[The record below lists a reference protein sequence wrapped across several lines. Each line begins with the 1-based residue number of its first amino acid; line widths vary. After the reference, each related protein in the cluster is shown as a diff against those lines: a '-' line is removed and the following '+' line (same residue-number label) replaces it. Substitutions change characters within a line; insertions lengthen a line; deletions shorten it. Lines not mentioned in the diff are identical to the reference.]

1 MFWKKSAEKEPKK
14 DSPTE
19 HSADNSNA
27 ELEAERKLWLKVK
40 DVAEMRAEYIQRE
53 LDFQH
58 RMRDLWFSSSDT
70 VHLIREAMAAS
81 SNHMMEEKANFA
93 DASDLFTHMSD
104 LLKHVNSALKE
115 INQETEIVAS
125 SVRDLEQVATGITNF
140 VQMIQGISE
149 QTNLLALN
157 AAIEAARAGEQGR
170 GFAVVADEVR
180 ALAGRTAEATTE
192 ISSLIGTI
200 NDETKRVASGIEKMG
215 TDSAQLSKEAE
226 TIESK
231 LSQVINVSTRI
242 IKLVDSVTSQSFI
255 QTVKMDHMA
264 WKTELYKRFWGL
276 INKAPSEFSDHKATR
291 LGHWYYNGEGKERFT
306 ELPVYLKIEEPFIQ
320 VHQHGVQALKALDR
334 KELENAFHSMQRME
348 KNSTYLVEQ
357 LDELEQI
364 ILREVS
370 LNHA

>member
-1 MFWKKSAEKEPKK
+1 MFWKKKGQENTPLPKPDEPRV
-14 DSPTE
+14 DGSI
-19 HSADNSNA
+19 A
-27 ELEAERKLWLKVK
+27 ELEAERQLWLKVK
-40 DVAEMRAEYIQRE
+40 DVAEMRADYIQRE

-70 VHLIREAMAAS
+70 IHLIREAMSAS

-104 LLKHVNSALKE
+104 LLTHVNKALKE
-115 INQETEIVAS
+115 INQETEAVAG

-200 NDETKRVASGIEKMG
+200 NVETKRVAAGIEKMG
-215 TDSAQLSKEAE
+215 TDSAQLASEAG
-226 TIESK
+226 TIESE
-231 LSQVINVSTRI
+231 LAQVIDVSSRI
-242 IKLVDSVTSQSFI
+242 IKLVDSVTSQSFV

-276 INKAPSEFSDHKATR
+276 SEKTPDEFADHRSTR
-291 LGHWYYNGEGKERFT
+291 LGHWYYNGEGRERYNGYSAFSKLEDPFT
-306 ELPVYLKIEEPFIQ
+306 Q
-320 VHQHGVQALKALDR
+320 VHQQGVAALEALDR
-334 KELENAFHSMQRME
+334 HEDEVAFHHMQRME
-348 KNSTYLVEQ
+348 KQSKQLVEH
-357 LDELEQI
+357 LDELEQD

-370 LNHA
+370 SRHA